1 MLQDKPPTPAGN
13 HYSLLPPRPIIDS
26 AFALHLGLFTHKLTP
41 CVYPSGIKLEISVNI
56 DARTLKFGMKH
67 PWTQS
72 LRYRENQISCMS
84 ASLLVGLLPY

>member
-41 CVYPSGIKLEISVNI
+41 CVYPSGIKLEIFVNI
-56 DARTLKFGMKH
+56 DARTLKFGMK
-67 PWTQS
+67 PPCTQS
-72 LRYRENQISCMS
+72 LT
-84 ASLLVGLLPY
+84 L